1 MPRVARP
8 LPSILESVKNDM
20 MNATSGLSR
29 DVVNQYVR
37 ELRRL
42 YDKTDGLKG
51 DIKAYM
57 DGLMFRQKRKLREAG
72 CS

>member
-8 LPSILESVKNDM
+8 LPAILESVKNDM
-20 MNATSGLSR
+20 NSGLSG